1 MSIDTR
7 HPDYKMHL
15 EKWSLVDSVINN
27 SASKFIRQV
36 DRNDKV
42 RNNQYRSGAIL
53 TNFTALT
60 KEGLQGLVFR
70 REPDID
76 LPTSL
81 EYLKK
86 DATGDSRGLEQI
98 SREVLGKILDNGRAG
113 ILVDF
118 PRNEG
123 SISIRD
129 TENLKAKLIPYN
141 AKHIINWETQK
152 IGSEEVL
159 KWVVLHEPT
168 LQHPADDPFDWEEV
182 DKYRLLEL
190 DERGIYRQA
199 VYSVNTDSNG
209 VVYGEKLDQIYPTDI
224 NGNNLNRIPFCFVG
238 AADNNT
244 SCDKAPLYDLAIL
257 NIGHYRNSADYEES
271 VFVVGQPSL
280 FVFTDIDKETFQD
293 YNPSGINFGAR
304 SGHVFDAAGNATLL
318 QANPNQL
325 AEQAMN
331 SKMKQAAFIGAR
343 LISEPGGR
351 ETAEAARL
359 RYSSQNSALH
369 VVVKNVDLAIMKAL
383 EYCTWYMGGK
393 PEEISFKLNRIFY
406 DESADPNLIA
416 QAIMLYDRGLI
427 SREEIRD
434 DLKQKNLIEVDKTI
448 EELDEELANTDPF
461 ANIVPLDATN
471 TENN

>member
-1 MSIDTR
+1 MTISSR
-7 HPDYKMHL
+7 HPEYKNNYQR
-15 EKWSLVDSVINN
+15 WCLVDSVISNT
-27 SASKFIRQV
+27 AQEFIRKV
-36 DRNDKV
+36 DDNDSERN
-42 RNNQYRSGAIL
+42 RQYVAGAIL

-70 REPDID
+70 REPAIE
-76 LPTSL
+76 LPSEL
-81 EYLKK
+81 EYLRS
-86 DATGDSRGLEQI
+86 DATGDGRGLEQV
-98 SREVLGKILDNGRAG
+98 SREVLGKVLDNGRAG

-123 SISIRD
+123 SVSILD
-129 TENLKAKLIPYN
+129 TQDLKAKLIPYD
-141 AKHIINWETQK
+141 AKHIINWETKK

-159 KWVVLHEPT
+159 KYVVLHEPSHE
-168 LQHPADDPFDWEEV
+168 HPENDPFEWVPV
-182 DKYRLLEL
+182 DKYRLLGL
-190 DERGIYRQA
+190 DDEGNYFQA
-199 VYSVNTDSNG
+199 VYD
-209 VVYGEKLDQIYPTDI
+209 EKEELQELIYPTGI
-224 NGNNLNRIPFCFVG
+224 NGSALNRIPFCFVG

-244 SCDKAPLYDLAIL
+244 SVDKAPLYDLAIL

-280 FVFTDIDKETFQD
+280 FVFTDVDKETFTD
-293 YNPSGINFGAR
+293 YNPSGVKFGAR
-304 SGHVFDAAGNATLL
+304 NGHIFDAAGKASLL

-359 RYSSQNSALH
+359 RFSSQNSALH

-383 EYCTWYMGGK
+383 EYCTWYMSGN

-416 QAIMLYDRGLI
+416 QAIMLFDRGLM

-434 DLKQKNLIEVDKTI
+434 DLKQKNLIDVDKSI
-448 EELDEELANTDPF
+448 EELDEELADTDPF
-461 ANIVPLDATN
+461 TDSEQLDVN
-471 TENN
+471 